1 MLTNIEFQQRYNE
14 YHDLLFGFAMKLT
27 RNLDN
32 ANDLMQETACRAFRH
47 RGKFTIGTNF
57 KAWMTTIMRNTFI
70 NGYRK
75 KRTRNKV
82 EAPIEDFLFAIENK
96 TINGTAESSVMMNEL
111 EALLGKLSTTYRIP
125 FVMFVKGYQYQEIA
139 EQLDI
144 PIGTVKSRIYS
155 ARQNMQKM
163 IKEHY
168 GSAILSA

>member
-1 MLTNIEFQQRYNE
+1 MLTNVEFQQRYNE

-32 ANDLMQETACRAFRH
+32 ANDLMQETACRAFKH

-75 KRTRNKV
+75 KKTRNKV

-96 TINGTAESSVMMNEL
+96 TTNGTAESSVMMSEL
-111 EALLGKLSTTYRIP
+111 QGLLDQLSTTYRIP

-163 IKEHY
+163 IKDAY
-168 GSAILSA
+168 GDALLRA

>member
-1 MLTNIEFQQRYNE
+1 MLNNVEFQQKYSE

-32 ANDLMQETACRAFRH
+32 AHDLMQETACRAYKH
-47 RGKFTIGTNF
+47 RAKFMMGTNF

-75 KRTRNKV
+75 RRTRNKV

-96 TINGTAESSVMMNEL
+96 TINGTAESRVMMGEL
-111 EALLGKLSTTYRIP
+111 KEILNRLSTTYRVP

-155 ARQNMQKM
+155 ARQNMQQM
-163 IKEHY
+163 IKENY
-168 GSAILSA
+168 GSSLHV